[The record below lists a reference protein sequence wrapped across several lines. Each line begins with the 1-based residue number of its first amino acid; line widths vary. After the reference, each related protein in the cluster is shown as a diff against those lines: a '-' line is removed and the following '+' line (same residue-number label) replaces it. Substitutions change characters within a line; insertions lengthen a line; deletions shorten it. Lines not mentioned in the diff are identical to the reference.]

1 MLGLP
6 KDQAG
11 QKRLL
16 IGALPFLIAFGYYQ
30 FVDNGTRAEIESLE
44 SEFEILDQHVQ
55 TARARSN
62 PAAIAAAQR
71 RLALFEEHV
80 KQLEQLVPREEEVAR
95 LLYSMA
101 ERARDAGVEIGLM
114 RPEDEQPGQFYND
127 HPHAMAV
134 IGTYHD
140 IGRFMADIGSL
151 SRIVVPMELR
161 IQQRPNETTRGGIP
175 RLQADFKLH
184 TYVIPASAEEKP
196 AAATQGVQ

>member
-1 MLGLP
+1 MLGIP
-6 KDQAG
+6 RDQAG

-16 IGALPFLIAFGYYQ
+16 MGALPLLLAFGYYQ
-30 FVDNGTRAEIESLE
+30 FVDSGTRAEVESLE
-44 SEFEILDQHVQ
+44 SEFEVLDQHVQ

-80 KQLEQLVPREEEVAR
+80 KHLEQLVPREEEVPR

-114 RPEDEQPGQFYND
+114 RPEEEKAGQFYND

-134 IGTYHD
+134 IGTYHA

-151 SRIVVPMELR
+151 PRIIVPTALR
-161 IQQRPNETTRGGIP
+161 LQQRPGETTRGGIP

-184 TYVIPASAEEKP
+184 TYVIPAASTPGAS
-196 AAATQGVQ
+196 QGAQ

>member
-6 KDQAG
+6 KDPAG
-11 QKRLL
+11 QKRFL
-16 IGALPFLIAFGYYQ
+16 IGLLPFLIAFFYYQ
-30 FVDNGTRAEIESLE
+30 FVDTGTREQITALE
-44 SEFEILDQHVQ
+44 NEFEILDQHVQ

-71 RLALFEEHV
+71 KLAMYEEHV
-80 KQLEQLVPREEEVAR
+80 RQLEKLVPREEEVAR

-114 RPEDEQPGQFYND
+114 RPEEEQAGQFYTD

-140 IGRFMADIGSL
+140 IGRFLADIGSL
-151 SRIVVPMELR
+151 PRIVVPLDLR
-161 IQQRPNETTRGGIP
+161 IQQRPNEKTRGGIP

-184 TYVIPASAEEKP
+184 TYVIPARPEETP
-196 AAATQGVQ
+196 AGAAKGAQ

>member
-6 KDQAG
+6 KDPAG
-11 QKRLL
+11 QKRFV
-16 IGALPFLIAFGYYQ
+16 IGLLPFLVAFGYYQ
-30 FVDNGTRAEIESLE
+30 FFDSGTREQIATLE
-44 SEFEILDQHVQ
+44 SEFEVLDQHVQ

-62 PAAIAAAQR
+62 PAMIAVAQR
-71 RLALFEEHV
+71 KLALYEEHV

-114 RPEDEQPGQFYND
+114 RPETEQPGQFYTD

-151 SRIVVPMELR
+151 PRIVVPLEVR
-161 IQQRPNETTRGGIP
+161 IQQRPNETTRGGLP
-175 RLQADFKLH
+175 RVQADFKLH
-184 TYVIPASAEEKP
+184 TYVIPAQPDEKP
-196 AAATQGVQ
+196 AGAARGAQ